1 MGRGCGLKQQVART
15 TSSVLQVVFVPRIL
29 TLMKALATDALL
41 CCSGGECKQ
50 LRVLGQEGAAGFA
63 LV

>member
-1 MGRGCGLKQQVART
+1 VGRGCGLKQQVART
-15 TSSVLQVVFVPRIL
+15 ASSVLQVMFAPRIV
-29 TLMKALATDALL
+29 TLVKLLAADALL

-50 LRVLGQEGAAGFA
+50 LRVLGQEGAAGSA